1 MQSRQNPPLRR
12 CRGERAT
19 MRFIY
24 LTNGLPGEGK
34 ERSEQTG
41 EHTHTETQVN
51 VKCTSAHIRQIRWDL
66 HRRPTEG
73 GQAERCSKKMAS
85 GCHCHQGPRTQRRQ
99 REESLVLYHRFWVR
113 KRRRGKKKRKSSR
126 MLSH

>member
-1 MQSRQNPPLRR
+1 MLTANEKILLNAIKTKPPLRR

-73 GQAERCSKKMAS
+73 GQAERCSKKWPLDVTVIRVQEHRGDRGRKALFCTTGS
-85 GCHCHQGPRTQRRQ
+85 G
-99 REESLVLYHRFWVR
+99 
-113 KRRRGKKKRKSSR
+113 
-126 MLSH
+126 